1 MSHDNTS
8 LTHSTVDLEAARI
21 HYVTAGPDG
30 ADRDPVV
37 LLHGGF
43 QTWRCWRTVI
53 PVLAE
58 HTRVVVPDLR
68 GLGDSA
74 VVDGPYDQRT
84 LAGDIRGL
92 LDRLAIDRAAVVGHD
107 VGAAVATAFA
117 VDHPDRTTR
126 LGFLE
131 YLLCGFGFEE
141 ALAPRPDGHHLWFAA
156 LNMVPAVPEL
166 LVAGHERAY
175 LSLLMREALSATP
188 AAVPEEDL
196 DEYVRCYSRAD
207 GWRPLCEIFRATW
220 TNAEQNRSS
229 AAASRL
235 TMPVLAIGGEY
246 SAGQYVGQS
255 IGALA
260 DDVRSVVLP
269 GAGHLLAEERP
280 AELLAELLRF
290 LDLPTA
296 VR

>member
-1 MSHDNTS
+1 MTDAISS
-8 LTHSTVDLEAARI
+8 LTHDTVDLPDARI
-21 HYVTAGPDG
+21 HYVTAGSHHV
-30 ADRDPVV
+30 DRTPVV

-43 QTWRCWRTVI
+43 QTWRCWRGLV
-53 PVLAE
+53 PALAE

-84 LAGDIRGL
+84 LAGDVRAL
-92 LDRLAIDRAAVVGHD
+92 LEHLAIDQVAVIGHD

-117 VDHPDRTTR
+117 VDHPGRTTR

-156 LNMVPAVPEL
+156 LNMVPAVPEM
-166 LVAGHERAY
+166 LVAGHEREY

-188 AAVPEEDL
+188 AAVPQEDL
-196 DEYVRCYSRAD
+196 DEYIRCYSRVD

-220 TNAEQNRSS
+220 TNAEQNRAS
-229 AAASRL
+229 ASVSRL
-235 TMPVLAIGGEY
+235 SMPVLAIGGEY
-246 SAGQYVGQS
+246 SAGEYVGQS

-280 AELLAELLRF
+280 AELCAELLRF

-296 VR
+296 PG